1 MSEFVHLHLHT
12 EFSLLDGA
20 CRVDELLDEAV
31 KLKMRGLA
39 VTEHGNMF
47 SSVVFHDH
55 ARDRGL
61 NPILGCEVY
70 VAHGSRFDKSGPQT
84 ETNHLVLLAETYEGW
99 QNLIKLSSAGY
110 TEGFYYRPR
119 IDKELLAQHAKG
131 LIGLSSCLKG
141 EVASALKV
149 EQARP
154 ALEAAA
160 RLRDIL
166 GPNNFFLEMQYQGI
180 EEQKVVNKGL
190 IPLARELN
198 LPLVATNDVHYL
210 RQGDYQ
216 PHDILLCIGS
226 GKTVND
232 EKRLR
237 YTGDQ
242 FFLKT
247 AEQMANVFAGHE
259 DALKNTLLIAER
271 CNVKIPKG
279 ANHLP
284 VFGVPEGLTLDDY
297 FEQVARE
304 GFAQRLPRL
313 QQLQAAGSLRHTLD
327 DYRTRLEYELAMI
340 KKMGYTGY
348 FLIVWDFIK
357 YGRERGIP
365 VGPGRGSAAGSL
377 VAWCLRI
384 TDVDPIHYDLL
395 FERFLNPERVSM
407 PDIDVDFCER
417 RRGEVI
423 EYVTQKYGREN
434 VAQIITFGTMKAKAV
449 VRDVGRALDMPYAD
463 VNNIAKQIPAALDM
477 TLEKALA
484 ENPVLKDMVAR
495 DPKVK
500 EVIEVGKRLE
510 GMSRHASVH
519 AAGVVIAP
527 GPITDYAPLYKGAR
541 DEIVTQWNMKE
552 VERVGLL
559 KMDFLGLSTLTLI
572 HDALTEIKRTEGID
586 LDIDNVPLDDAKTY
600 KVFQEGAAFGIFQF
614 ESSGMRELLRKAR
627 PERLDDLIALNALY
641 RPGPLKSGMV
651 DDYIARKQGTK
662 EVKYDLPQLAPILD
676 DTYGVIAYQEQ
687 VMLIAQALA
696 GFSLA
701 QADMLRKAMGKKDPK
716 VMAKMR
722 ADFMSGALG
731 KGINEKK
738 ATKIFDLMEY
748 FAGYGFNKSHSTA
761 YAFLAYQTA
770 YLKANYPKHFT
781 AALLTIE
788 AQNTEKLATYLT
800 EARDRGIKILPPDI
814 NRSQLNFS
822 VDKDADAVR
831 FGLTAIKGLGEGA
844 IASIIAARE
853 ALGGRIPSLHALC
866 EVLDM
871 RLANKRVF
879 EALVKA
885 GACDSLVVNDVGR
898 VEGPVGR
905 ALGPAGEADKPRPTA
920 KLRAQLFAAV
930 DGACEHGARQ
940 QRNKDL
946 GQFDMF
952 GDGDADG
959 SGPTNV
965 PLPDVPAWSEIDQ
978 LNYEMESLGLFWS
991 GHPIDRYAADLRDYG
1006 AKTIVELNPKKEQ
1019 AEEEPVATIEPDG
1032 ADSEVV
1038 VAVTGVPQGS
1048 APLREPAAPRG
1059 SGPQANPLGA
1069 NGHGKGRNWRDRD
1082 TSDDVSV
1089 GGIVSGLRPLKTRKG
1104 DRMCVFMLDDAGGS
1118 LEIVVFPETFKQC
1131 GHVAETGQ
1139 LVLVKGKFEKDEE
1152 TARIVAS
1159 EIVPIDMVRERLAKA
1174 VTIRVAAAPP
1184 GAEASAKAATSR
1196 ATFERLWDV
1205 FAEHKGDRRVSF
1217 VIEEKDRGIKVTAD
1231 VSGIRVRPSER
1242 LVSEVEKICG
1252 AGSVSLR

>member
-1 MSEFVHLHLHT
+1 MAEFVHLHLHT

-20 CRVDELLDEAV
+20 CRIDELLDEAV
-31 KLKMRGLA
+31 KLKMPALA

-55 ARDRGL
+55 ARERGL
-61 NPILGCEVY
+61 KPILGCEVY
-70 VAHGSRFDKSGPQT
+70 VAPGSRFDKSGPQT
-84 ETNHLVLLAETYEGW
+84 ETNHLVLLAETNEGYK
-99 QNLIKLSSAGY
+99 NLIKLVSAGY

-119 IDKELLAQHAKG
+119 IDKELLAQHATG

-166 GPNNFFLEMQYQGI
+166 GPDNFFLEMQYQGI
-180 EEQKVVNKGL
+180 EEQKVVNRGL
-190 IPLARELN
+190 VPLARELN

-226 GKTVND
+226 GKTVHD

-247 AEQMANVFAGHE
+247 AEQMANVFVGHD

-271 CNVKIPKG
+271 CNVTIPKG

-313 QQLQAAGSLRHTLD
+313 QQLQAAGLLRHTID
-327 DYRTRLEYELAMI
+327 EYQTRLEYELAMV

-395 FERFLNPERVSM
+395 FERFLNPERVSL

-423 EYVTQKYGREN
+423 EYVTRKYGREN

-449 VRDVGRALDMPYAD
+449 VRDVGRALDMPFAD
-463 VNNIAKQIPAALDM
+463 VDKVAKQIPAALDM
-477 TLEKALA
+477 TLEKAL
-484 ENPVLKDMVAR
+484 EESEPLRQMEQS

-500 EVIEVGKRLE
+500 ELLSVARRLE

-541 DEIVTQWNMKE
+541 DEITTQWNMKE
-552 VERVGLL
+552 IERVGLL

-572 HDALTEIKRTEGID
+572 DDALKEIKRTEGIT
-586 LDIDNVPLDDAKTY
+586 LDIDNIPLDDPKTF
-600 KVFQEGAAFGIFQF
+600 KVFGEGAAYGIFQF
-614 ESSGMRELLRKAR
+614 ESSGMRELLRKAK
-627 PERLDDLIALNALY
+627 PARLDDLIALNALY

-651 DDYIARKQGTK
+651 DDWVERKQGK
-662 EVKYDLPQLAPILD
+662 REVKYELKELEPILS

-687 VMLIAQALA
+687 VMRIAQALA
-696 GFSLA
+696 GFSLG
-701 QADMLRKAMGKKDPK
+701 QADVLRKAMGKKDPK
-716 VMAKMR
+716 VMAKQR
-722 ADFMSGALG
+722 EAFMAGATT
-731 KGINEKK
+731 KGVSEKK

-748 FAGYGFNKSHSTA
+748 FAGYGFPKAHSTA

-770 YLKANYPKHFT
+770 YLKANYPSHFT

-788 AQNTEKLATYLT
+788 AQNTEKLAMYLS
-800 EARDRGIKILPPDI
+800 EARDRGVTILSPDI
-814 NRSQLNFS
+814 NQSQLNFS
-822 VDKDADAVR
+822 V
-831 FGLTAIKGLGEGA
+831 
-844 IASIIAARE
+844 
-853 ALGGRIPSLHALC
+853 
-866 EVLDM
+866 
-871 RLANKRVF
+871 
-879 EALVKA
+879 
-885 GACDSLVVNDVGR
+885 
-898 VEGPVGR
+898 
-905 ALGPAGEADKPRPTA
+905 
-920 KLRAQLFAAV
+920 
-930 DGACEHGARQ
+930 
-940 QRNKDL
+940 
-946 GQFDMF
+946 
-952 GDGDADG
+952 
-959 SGPTNV
+959 
-965 PLPDVPAWSEIDQ
+965 
-978 LNYEMESLGLFWS
+978 
-991 GHPIDRYAADLRDYG
+991 
-1006 AKTIVELNPKKEQ
+1006 
-1019 AEEEPVATIEPDG
+1019 
-1032 ADSEVV
+1032 
-1038 VAVTGVPQGS
+1038 
-1048 APLREPAAPRG
+1048 
-1059 SGPQANPLGA
+1059 
-1069 NGHGKGRNWRDRD
+1069 
-1082 TSDDVSV
+1082 
-1089 GGIVSGLRPLKTRKG
+1089 
-1104 DRMCVFMLDDAGGS
+1104 
-1118 LEIVVFPETFKQC
+1118 ET
-1131 GHVAETGQ
+1131 
-1139 LVLVKGKFEKDEE
+1139 
-1152 TARIVAS
+1152 
-1159 EIVPIDMVRERLAKA
+1159 
-1174 VTIRVAAAPP
+1174 
-1184 GAEASAKAATSR
+1184 
-1196 ATFERLWDV
+1196 
-1205 FAEHKGDRRVSF
+1205 
-1217 VIEEKDRGIKVTAD
+1217 
-1231 VSGIRVRPSER
+1231 
-1242 LVSEVEKICG
+1242 
-1252 AGSVSLR
+1252 

>member
-1 MSEFVHLHLHT
+1 MAAEFVHLHLHT

-20 CRVDELLDEAV
+20 CRIDELLDEAV
-31 KLKMRGLA
+31 KLKMPALA

-61 NPILGCEVY
+61 QPILGCEVY
-70 VAHGSRFDKSGPQT
+70 VAQGSRFDKSGPQT

-119 IDKELLAQHAKG
+119 IDKELLAQHARG

-149 EQARP
+149 EQAKP

-166 GPNNFFLEMQYQGI
+166 GPDNFFLEMQYQGI
-180 EEQKVVNKGL
+180 DEQKIVNQGL

-198 LPLVATNDVHYL
+198 LPVVATNDVHYL
-210 RQGDYQ
+210 RQGDHQ

-247 AEQMANVFAGHE
+247 PEQMANVFVGHD

-279 ANHLP
+279 TNHLP
-284 VFGVPEGLTLDDY
+284 VFGVPDGLTLDGY
-297 FEQVARE
+297 FEQVARD

-313 QQLQAAGSLRHTLD
+313 QQLQAAGSLRKSIDEYT
-327 DYRTRLEYELAMI
+327 TRLDYEIAMI

-348 FLIVWDFIK
+348 FLIVWGFIK
-357 YGRERGIP
+357 YGREHGIP
-365 VGPGRGSAAGSL
+365 VGPGRGSPGRAV
-377 VAWCLRI
+377 VAWSLRI
-384 TDVDPIHYDLL
+384 TDVDPMHYDLL
-395 FERFLNPERVSM
+395 FERFLNPERISM

-423 EYVTQKYGREN
+423 DYVTRKYGREN

-449 VRDVGRALDMPYAD
+449 IRDVGRALDMPYAD
-463 VNNIAKQIPAALDM
+463 VNNIAKQIPPALDM

-484 ENPVLKDMVAR
+484 ENPVLKEMWTK

-500 EVIEVGKRLE
+500 EVIEIGKRLE

-527 GPITDYAPLYKGAR
+527 GPITDYAPLYKGTR
-541 DEIVTQWNMKE
+541 DELTTQWNMKE

-600 KVFQEGAAFGIFQF
+600 RVFQEGAAFGIFQF

-627 PERLDDLIALNALY
+627 PDRLEDLIALNALY

-662 EVKYDLPQLAPILD
+662 EVKYDFKELEPILS

-687 VMLIAQALA
+687 VMLAAQAVA

-722 ADFMSGALG
+722 DDFVAGAVA

-738 ATKIFDLMEY
+738 AGKLFDLMEH

-788 AQNTEKLATYLT
+788 AQNTEKLAMYLT
-800 EARDRGIKILPPDI
+800 EARNRGIRILPPDL

-822 VDKDADAVR
+822 VDKEADAVR

-844 IASIIAARE
+844 IKAIIEAR
-853 ALGGRIPSLHALC
+853 AQLGGAIPSLHALC

-871 RLANKRVF
+871 RAANKRVF
-879 EALVKA
+879 EALVKS
-885 GACDSLVVNDVGR
+885 GACDSLIPEKPDAVARGLDAEFEDGGYSKAFLAR
-898 VEGPVGR
+898 WR
-905 ALGPAGEADKPRPTA
+905 AR
-920 KLRAQLFAAV
+920 LFAAI
-930 DGACEHGARQ
+930 DGACDHGSRQ
-940 QRNKDL
+940 QRNKD
-946 GQFDMF
+946 
-952 GDGDADG
+952 
-959 SGPTNV
+959 
-965 PLPDVPAWSEIDQ
+965 
-978 LNYEMESLGLFWS
+978 
-991 GHPIDRYAADLRDYG
+991 
-1006 AKTIVELNPKKEQ
+1006 
-1019 AEEEPVATIEPDG
+1019 
-1032 ADSEVV
+1032 
-1038 VAVTGVPQGS
+1038 
-1048 APLREPAAPRG
+1048 
-1059 SGPQANPLGA
+1059 
-1069 NGHGKGRNWRDRD
+1069 
-1082 TSDDVSV
+1082 
-1089 GGIVSGLRPLKTRKG
+1089 
-1104 DRMCVFMLDDAGGS
+1104 
-1118 LEIVVFPETFKQC
+1118 
-1131 GHVAETGQ
+1131 
-1139 LVLVKGKFEKDEE
+1139 
-1152 TARIVAS
+1152 
-1159 EIVPIDMVRERLAKA
+1159 
-1174 VTIRVAAAPP
+1174 
-1184 GAEASAKAATSR
+1184 
-1196 ATFERLWDV
+1196 
-1205 FAEHKGDRRVSF
+1205 
-1217 VIEEKDRGIKVTAD
+1217 
-1231 VSGIRVRPSER
+1231 
-1242 LVSEVEKICG
+1242 
-1252 AGSVSLR
+1252 